1 MRERAGGRAAEAF
14 TCPARRDSDVA
25 ACRPIHVHVH
35 VHGMAPADSVARMR
49 ARVVGTRCR
58 TRRMRRALATLSMH
72 QGDGVVTVSRR
83 GPAYVG
89 SQAAAAANIMPL
101 DILLMDK
108 TGPAR
113 VHRHRNPV
121 RLFIE
126 FFVFFSLAGFI
137 LASKI
142 RAGHQGVHRHRTA
155 RRAAKA
161 QAGEPEAA
169 GRNSRGTMSSQM
181 GLPGPPAATRPH
193 GPARVSTRQRDDQL
207 SRALGA
213 FLDSSTPPSPPTLK
227 IALLLH
233 AP

>member
-25 ACRPIHVHVH
+25 ACRPVHVH

-142 RAGHQGVHRHRTA
+142 RAGHQGVHRHSSQGCKSA
-155 RRAAKA
+155 
-161 QAGEPEAA
+161 
-169 GRNSRGTMSSQM
+169 SRGTGSRWKK
-181 GLPGPPAATRPH
+181 LPWDHVLADGSTWATSGHSATWP
-193 GPARVSTRQRDDQL
+193 GAR
-207 SRALGA
+207 
-213 FLDSSTPPSPPTLK
+213 
-227 IALLLH
+227 
-233 AP
+233 